1 MHNKLKA
8 TTALLISAAGSLLTL
23 PAISPITTSVSTFT
37 LGLLNHGFLAATI
50 GGLADW
56 FAVTALFHKP
66 LGISWRTEILKKNR
80 KRIME
85 AIVDFVSNDLLSSKN
100 IIDNLRSE
108 NTANLLIA
116 YLQHNDGRGRVK
128 NLINEM
134 LTEIAFDSDTRAI
147 AKSITPI
154 IKAEAQNIDAKQIID
169 SVVKILTK
177 DAHSR
182 KILAIAFEAG
192 EEVFKSQ
199 PIQEAMRLKIS
210 ALRREYESDS
220 AGRALVLNALNLT
233 DDRILTIINEN
244 VEKRLEGTIKT
255 LTSESGIVDKYAL
268 STAANLSLYFA
279 NLLKSTTSDENTQK
293 FFNDFKEVLSSNFD
307 LADYVK
313 IWLDNYLKGENFLKN
328 QQKLKEAEENFSH
341 IVKIEKVNP
350 IWQGAVEE
358 LIDAKIDAFIAS
370 PVLQD
375 KFDRFIKKL
384 LENLVNNYHGA
395 IAGLIRDRLDALSDE
410 ELTTFVEERVAD
422 DLQMIRINGA
432 ICGGVVGILLYIV
445 AYTVQTLTGS

>member
-1 MHNKLKA
+1 M
-8 TTALLISAAGSLLTL
+8 
-23 PAISPITTSVSTFT
+23 
-37 LGLLNHGFLAATI
+37 
-50 GGLADW
+50 
-56 FAVTALFHKP
+56 
-66 LGISWRTEILKKNR
+66 
-80 KRIME
+80 
-85 AIVDFVSNDLLSSKN
+85 DFVSNDLLSSKN